1 MSNLE
6 KFVLNILYKLTGNTY
21 SQWIIEKIFYLARLL
36 LGIGT
41 ASFPFDSGEKKIFDY
56 LKESY
61 ADNQEP
67 LVIFDVGANKGQFL
81 ELTLR
86 ELFNFEYLIYCFEP
100 VEFSYKE
107 LSKKYG
113 DLDNVF
119 LEKFGLDSIEHESKI
134 FYDFPGSLRAS
145 KFQRDLR
152 HMKVHFSESEIVK
165 YLTLDKYCSDR
176 GILTLDL
183 LKLDV
188 EGNELNVLKG
198 AEVLLKKG
206 AIKVIT
212 FEFGRAQIDSG
223 TFFKDYYY
231 YLLGFGMSS
240 LFRILPNGYFKPIKK
255 YDEKYEIFFTTN
267 YLAIMK

>member
-1 MSNLE
+1 MSNLK
-6 KFVLNILYKLTGNTY
+6 KFVINMLYKLTGNTI
-21 SQWIIEKIFYLARLL
+21 SQWIIEKIFYLARLM

-41 ASFPFDSGEKKIFDY
+41 ASFPVDSGEKKIFDY
-56 LKESY
+56 LKESF

-81 ELTLR
+81 ELTLQ
-86 ELFNFEYLIYCFEP
+86 ELLNVKYLIYCFEP
-100 VEFSYKE
+100 VVFAYKE
-107 LSKKYG
+107 LNQKYG

-119 LEKFGLDSIEHESKI
+119 LEKFGLDNIEHESKI

-152 HMKVHFSESEIVK
+152 HLDVYFSESEIVK
-165 YLTLDKYCSDR
+165 YLTLDEYCFNR
-176 GILTLDL
+176 GILKIDL

-198 AEVLLKKG
+198 AEGLLQKG
-206 AIKVIT
+206 VIKVIT

-231 YLLGFGMSS
+231 YLLSFGMNS
-240 LFRILPNGYFKPIKK
+240 LFRILPNGYLKSIEK
-255 YDEKYEIFFTTN
+255 YNEKYEIFFTTN
-267 YLAIMK
+267 YIAIMK

>member
-1 MSNLE
+1 MLKSK
-6 KFVLNILYKLTGNTY
+6 KFVLNILYKLTGNTF
-21 SQWIIEKIFYLARLL
+21 SQRIIEKIFYLARLM

-41 ASFPFDSGEKKIFDY
+41 ASFPLDSGEKKIFDY
-56 LKESY
+56 LKELY
-61 ADNQEP
+61 VDDQEP

-81 ELTLR
+81 ELTLQ
-86 ELFNFEYLIYCFEP
+86 ELLTYKYLIYCFEP
-100 VEFSYKE
+100 VDFSYNE
-107 LSKKYG
+107 LNKKYG
-113 DLDNVF
+113 DLNNVY
-119 LEKFGLDSIEHESKI
+119 LEKFGLDNTEHKSKI

-152 HMKVHFSESEIVK
+152 HLDVHFSDSEIVK
-165 YLTLDKYCSDR
+165 YLTLDEYCFNK
-176 GILTLDL
+176 GILKIDL

-206 AIKVIT
+206 AIKIIT

-231 YLLGFGMSS
+231 YLLGFGMNS
-240 LFRILPNGYFKPIKK
+240 LFRILPNGYCKPIEK